1 MRSEASLL
9 LGLGLL
15 LAGSA
20 LAAPEFQG
28 RLTGIVIAASLRE
41 AIFVE
46 SGATHRL
53 HPGDTIDGWTVASVE
68 PGVVT
73 LTADGATT
81 RLSPTRSLAVEAP
94 APVMPRTHQVS
105 DALMRQQREQAE
117 AEATMAAATAKME
130 AEKAAHR
137 TGAAH

>member
-1 MRSEASLL
+1 MRRGAAPLL
-9 LGLGLL
+9 FGLL
-15 LAGSA
+15 LAGGA

-46 SGATHRL
+46 NGTTHRL
-53 HPGDTIDGWTVASVE
+53 QPGEVIDGWTVASVE
-68 PGVVT
+68 PNAVT
-73 LTADGATT
+73 LTADGETT
-81 RLSPTRSLAVEAP
+81 RLSPARSLAAEAP
-94 APVMPRTHQVS
+94 PPPVAPRMHQVS
-105 DALMRQQREQAE
+105 DALLRQQREQAE